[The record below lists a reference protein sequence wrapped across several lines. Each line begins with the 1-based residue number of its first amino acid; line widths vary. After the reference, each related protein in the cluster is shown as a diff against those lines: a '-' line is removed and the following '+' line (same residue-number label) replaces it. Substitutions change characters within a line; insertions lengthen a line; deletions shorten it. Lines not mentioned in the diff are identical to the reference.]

1 MKYLFE
7 KYLFWFCNS
16 GVQVTLVV
24 LGLSHSWPCPHK
36 NVKVCNCSFFSV
48 PFELWTKELWETSLA
63 ERRRRRKKNLP
74 ESLRVRHLMKE
85 IVQSGQMHHR
95 CCILSTRSPMTSP
108 RLSRFSTNRIHT
120 IAHFPISFT
129 FFVMKNT
136 KVVTDKLT
144 LVNF

>member
-1 MKYLFE
+1 MSKF
-7 KYLFWFCNS
+7 
-16 GVQVTLVV
+16 VIAV
-24 LGLSHSWPCPHK
+24 
-36 NVKVCNCSFFSV
+36 FFRFPLNFGPKSYGKL
-48 PFELWTKELWETSLA
+48 LWQKEDE
-63 ERRRRRKKNLP
+63 EEKKNLP

-136 KVVTDKLT
+136 KVVYDKLT
-144 LVNF
+144 LVNFQHIKNITNVAF